1 VAGIQSRFERNIAPD
16 SSKFPNGMKALAD
29 YVHGKGLKLGLY
41 SDRGT
46 KTCSGRPG
54 SYSYEAKDAQAYA
67 SWGVDYLKYDNCSQ
81 LSGESECRGGF
92 RGQVA

>member
-1 VAGIQSRFERNIAPD
+1 MVSSGMQTAGYQYINIDDMWQSSRDSSGNIVPD

-46 KTCSGRPG
+46 KTLCRPPG
-54 SYSYEAKDAQAYA
+54 
-67 SWGVDYLKYDNCSQ
+67 L
-81 LSGESECRGGF
+81 L
-92 RGQVA
+92 